1 MAESNQKHMKP
12 SWAAGQTVSIRE
24 ESITDNGSFLGSQYS
39 CALDSFPLS
48 PFTLFLAVVFML
60 IVIRINIKINSVTD
74 KSSM

>member
-12 SWAAGQTVSIRE
+12 SWATGQTVSIRE

-39 CALDSFPLS
+39 SALNSFPLS
-48 PFTLFLAVVFML
+48 LFTLSLAVVFML
-60 IVIRINIKINSVTD
+60 IVIRIIITINSETD